1 MFLSTSRTEGLG
13 MVIIEAMS
21 FGLPVVSFAHH
32 GGREILEPDQTGLLV
47 PVGDVSA
54 MLKDINLLISNV
66 SLRHEYGEKSLND
79 TRPLN
84 FLVLFR
90 SGVPSWILCE
100 IDVALKM
107 AYLPVGMEKQLTGI
121 HDSGRI
127 FQK

>member
-1 MFLSTSRTEGLG
+1 

-66 SLRHEYGEKSLND
+66 SLRHEYGEKSLK
-79 TRPLN
+79 RYEAFKLPRVISQWSA
-84 FLVLFR
+84 VL
-90 SGVPSWILCE
+90 
-100 IDVALKM
+100 
-107 AYLPVGMEKQLTGI
+107 
-121 HDSGRI
+121 DSLRD
-127 FQK
+127 